1 MKLKSFF
8 CVLAAAATLVSC
20 NRQATPV
27 MSVDSMGIE
36 VTADE
41 NREYS
46 YSDKRSGYYYG
57 RTHQPHFAE
66 WYAGWNVKQRRIVSD
81 YDL

>member
-1 MKLKSFF
+1 MNLNKS
-8 CVLAAAATLVSC
+8 LLAIAAAVTLVSC
-20 NRQATPV
+20 NKPTAPV
-27 MSVDSMGIE
+27 ISVDTMGIE
-36 VTADE
+36 VAADA

-66 WYAGWNVKQRRIVSD
+66 WYAGYYKEV
-81 YDL
+81 